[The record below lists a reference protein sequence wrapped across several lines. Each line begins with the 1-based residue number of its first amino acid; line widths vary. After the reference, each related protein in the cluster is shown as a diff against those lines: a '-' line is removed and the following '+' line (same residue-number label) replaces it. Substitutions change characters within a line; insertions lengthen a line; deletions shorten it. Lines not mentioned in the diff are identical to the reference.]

1 MALSNV
7 SYGCLMNADP
17 KELISESYKMDSVT
31 EGECRSIFF
40 GWALAIDENSDP
52 IKLIASLLELYGT
65 YYPNH
70 PMTKVLMEGMKKDDA
85 KKSKRRTNRNRLKAF
100 R

>member
-1 MALSNV
+1 
-7 SYGCLMNADP
+7 MNADP

-70 PMTKVLMEGMKKDDA
+70 PMTKVLMEGMNKDNA
-85 KKSKRRTNRNRLKAF
+85 KKFKRRTNRNRLKAF

>member
-1 MALSNV
+1 
-7 SYGCLMNADP
+7 MNADP

-40 GWALAIDENSDP
+40 GWALAIDDNSDP

>member
-1 MALSNV
+1 
-7 SYGCLMNADP
+7 MNADP

-40 GWALAIDENSDP
+40 GWVLSVDEKSDS
-52 IKLIASLLELYGT
+52 IKLISNLLELYGT
-65 YYPNH
+65 AYPNH
-70 PMTKVLMEGMKKDDA
+70 PMTKVLMEGMKKDCDRRF
-85 KKSKRRTNRNRLKAF
+85 KRPSNRKRLKAF

>member
-1 MALSNV
+1 
-7 SYGCLMNADP
+7 MNADP

-40 GWALAIDENSDP
+40 GWALAVDENSDP
-52 IKLIASLLELYGT
+52 TKLISNLLELYGT
-65 YYPNH
+65 SYPNH
-70 PMTKVLMEGMKKDDA
+70 PMTKVLMEGMKKDGA
-85 KKSKRRTNRNRLKAF
+85 RKSKRRSNRNRLKAF

>member
-1 MALSNV
+1 
-7 SYGCLMNADP
+7 MNADP

-40 GWALAIDENSDP
+40 GWALSVDEKSNP
-52 IKLIASLLELYGT
+52 IELISNLLELYGT
-65 YYPNH
+65 NYPNH
-70 PMTKVLMEGMKKDDA
+70 PMTKVLMEGMKNDGARKP
-85 KKSKRRTNRNRLKAF
+85 KRRSNRSRLKAF

>member
-1 MALSNV
+1 
-7 SYGCLMNADP
+7 MNADP

-52 IKLIASLLELYGT
+52 IKLISNLLELYGT

-70 PMTKVLMEGMKKDDA
+70 PMTKVLMEGMKNDGSR
-85 KKSKRRTNRNRLKAF
+85 KSKRRSNRNRLKAF

>member
-1 MALSNV
+1 
-7 SYGCLMNADP
+7 MNADP
-17 KELISESYKMDSVT
+17 KELISESYKMDSVS

-40 GWALAIDENSDP
+40 GWALAVDENSDP
-52 IKLIASLLELYGT
+52 TKLISNLLELYGT

-70 PMTKVLMEGMKKDDA
+70 PMTKVLMEGMNKDNA
-85 KKSKRRTNRNRLKAF
+85 KKFKRRTNRNRLKAF

>member
-1 MALSNV
+1 
-7 SYGCLMNADP
+7 MNADP

-40 GWALAIDENSDP
+40 GWALSVDEKSDP
-52 IKLIASLLELYGT
+52 INLISNLLELYGNT
-65 YYPNH
+65 YPNH
-70 PMTKVLMEGMKKDDA
+70 PMTKVLMEGMKNDGSR
-85 KKSKRRTNRNRLKAF
+85 KSKRRNNRNRLKAL

>member
-1 MALSNV
+1 
-7 SYGCLMNADP
+7 MNADP

-31 EGECRSIFF
+31 EAECRSIFF
-40 GWALAIDENSDP
+40 GWALSVDEKSDP
-52 IKLIASLLELYGT
+52 IKLISNLLELYGT